1 MKKQI
6 LKGFKLLWV
15 ALVACIIILSVGQSP
30 KAEDLPFEYHHHLHN
45 FDVST
50 SYLHAIE
57 MDYSLVASRKPSDPK
72 YDTLGLIKN
81 INAKSGPIRVYKEKR
96 TGKIYVMY
104 QPWFER
110 ANDNLNSFAYLYGI
124 ERENGRKYLLAQKD
138 LDIIKGCAAA
148 IEYVGDLTLNNV
160 TAEILQDRF
169 SYVWPTEDSTWLSF
183 ALRGNWQ
190 SKKVVNDVV
199 QALTV
204 TCPWYTYR
212 AIFFDCIGDVLSTQS
227 VNKNYGGLGYYSTW
241 NDGKLDLLKRVT
253 EYARNTNLTGQA
265 QPHGVFANVY
275 DFKRNWSWDY
285 ILKWYVEDILRFDHY
300 YYEKGG
306 LGTQAPNG
314 VVPGT
319 TISAYVDPDNP
330 NGAWLPASIVSL
342 DDVYGYYNKSTYDRT
357 QHFNQHLDACGTAG
371 LHGAWFG
378 WYGEDTVS
386 LSKNGQLVYTNDL
399 QLLRAIPNWDNL
411 AGIPVPAYNRTRSE
425 DQRHWDGMVY
435 WSTNSYASDDVI
447 YSLNPLNNEL
457 YIVFKTLYGVV
468 NLSEDAVITDGYF
481 VDQWFAKTGVNA
493 LPALE
498 ISDNQIRLRAGYQYR
513 LNTGIR
519 LTFPA
524 DQITRPV
531 AVDDSA
537 STYTNISITVDVL
550 SNDRDPNGDML
561 TIAEVQSLTD
571 QRGTASVNHNASP
584 ADPSDDFIDYT
595 PPTGFSGTD
604 TFTYTIN
611 DGNGGTD
618 TATVKVTVN
627 NVTSDC
633 EPYGEPNYDPASED
647 GIFLWKEGNVWHL
660 RAVAGFSGSRSYTG
674 SIVSDMPLVSITPV
688 NLEASDILN
697 TSNSRE
703 IIFDIAMWRPLSDG
717 FDFEF
722 PAGAT
727 VTLDVQTPGEDA
739 TGLVFIGG
747 DRCSIN
753 QLPYQYPLDITGS
766 GCEPYGEPTYDPAS
780 EDGIFLWKEGN
791 VWHLRAVA
799 GFSGSRSYTGSIISD
814 LPMIS
819 ITPVNLEASDILNT
833 SNPREII
840 FDIAMW
846 EPLFDGFDFQF
857 PNDATVSFDVQT
869 ADGDATDFV
878 FIGGDQCTIDQLPL
892 YISGF

>member
-1 MKKQI
+1 M
-6 LKGFKLLWV
+6 LWF

-45 FDVST
+45 FDTST
-50 SYLHAIE
+50 GYLHAIE
-57 MDYSLVASRKPSDPK
+57 MDYFLVASRKPSDPK

-81 INAKSGPIRVYKEKR
+81 INAKAGPIRVYKEKS

-104 QPWFER
+104 QAWFER

-124 ERENGRKYLLAQKD
+124 ERVNGRKYLLAQRD
-138 LDIIKGCAAA
+138 LDIIKGCSAA
-148 IEYVGDLTLNNV
+148 IKYVGDLTLANV

-169 SYVWPTEDSTWLSF
+169 SIVWPTEDSTWLSF
-183 ALRGNWQ
+183 TLRGNWQ
-190 SKKVVNDVV
+190 SKKVVNDAV

-204 TCPWYTYR
+204 TCPWYKYR
-212 AIFFDCIGDVLSTQS
+212 VIFFDAIGDNLSTQS

-241 NDGKLDLLKRVT
+241 NEGKLELLKRVT
-253 EYARNTNLTGQA
+253 EYARNTKLTGQA
-265 QPHGVFANVY
+265 QPHGVFANIY
-275 DFKRNWSWDY
+275 DFKRNWAWDY
-285 ILKWYVEDILRFDHY
+285 ILRWYAEDMLRLDHY

-314 VVPGT
+314 VMPGT
-319 TISAYVDPDNP
+319 TIPAYVDPDNP

-371 LHGAWFG
+371 IHGAWFG
-378 WYGEDTVS
+378 WYGEDTVD
-386 LSKNGQLVYTNDL
+386 LSKNGQLIYTNDL

-435 WSTNSYASDDVI
+435 WSINSYASDDVI

-457 YIVFKTLYGVV
+457 FIVFKTLYGVV
-468 NLSEDAVITDGYF
+468 NLPEDVVVTGGYF
-481 VDQWFAKTGVNA
+481 VDQWFAKTGVDA

-498 ISDNQIRLRAGYQYR
+498 ISGNQIRLRAGYQGR

-537 STYTNISITVDVL
+537 STDRDIATTVDVL
-550 SNDRDPNGDML
+550 ANDRDPNGDTL
-561 TIAEVQSLTD
+561 TITEVQSPTD
-571 QRGTASVNHNASP
+571 QSGTASINGNRTP
-584 ADPSDDFIDYT
+584 ANPNDDFINYT
-595 PPTGFSGTD
+595 PPVGFSGTD
-604 TFTYTIN
+604 TFTYTID

-618 TATVKVTVN
+618 TATVTVTVN
-627 NVTSDC
+627 KVTSDC
-633 EPYGEPNYDPASED
+633 EPYGEPNYDPAAED

-660 RAVAGFSGSRSYTG
+660 RAVAGFSGWLRYTG

-688 NLEASDILN
+688 GLEASDILN
-697 TSNSRE
+697 TSNPRE
-703 IIFDIAMWRPLSDG
+703 IIFDISMWGPWFDG

-722 PAGAT
+722 PSDAT
-727 VTLDVQTPGEDA
+727 VSFDVQTTGGDA
-739 TGLVFIGG
+739 TGLVFIGK
-747 DRCSIN
+747 DRCPID
-753 QLPYQYPLDITGS
+753 QLPYQYPLDITGPD
-766 GCEPYGEPTYDPAS
+766 CEPYGEPTYDPAV

-799 GFSGSRSYTGSIISD
+799 GLSGSVRYTGTIVSD
-814 LPMIS
+814 LPLIS
-819 ITPVNLEASDILNT
+819 ISPISLERDDILDT

-840 FDIAMW
+840 FDISMFRPW
-846 EPLFDGFDFQF
+846 LDGIDFQF
-857 PNDATVSFDVQT
+857 PNDATVSFDVQM
-869 ADGDATDFV
+869 ADGDATDLV
-878 FIGGDQCTIDQLPL
+878 FIGGDRCTIDQLPL
-892 YISGF
+892 DISGL